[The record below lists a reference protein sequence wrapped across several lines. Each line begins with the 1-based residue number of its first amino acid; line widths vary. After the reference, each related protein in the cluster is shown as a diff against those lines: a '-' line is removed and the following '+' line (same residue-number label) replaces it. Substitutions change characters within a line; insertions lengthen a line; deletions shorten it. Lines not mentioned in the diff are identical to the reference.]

1 MLSLASHAIRPSRR
15 RFAQEVGKW
24 SNILSTSNQQPPTT
38 SLAATQYRWATI
50 ASFKDLTFA
59 HGNNNLLENVDFS
72 IEAGSKVTIMGQNGS
87 GVRNWGILCSYLMST
102 LYAFHSFHYHHL
114 LYSLL

>member
-1 MLSLASHAIRPSRR
+1 MLSQASHAIRPSRR

-24 SNILSTSNQQPPTT
+24 STILSSSSNTNQQPPTT

-72 IEAGSKVTIMGQNGS
+72 IEAGSKVCM
-87 GVRNWGILCSYLMST
+87 
-102 LYAFHSFHYHHL
+102 
-114 LYSLL
+114 

>member
-15 RFAQEVGKW
+15 RFAQEVRKW
-24 SNILSTSNQQPPTT
+24 STILSSTTSTNQQPTT

-72 IEAGSKVTIMGQNGS
+72 IEAGSKV
-87 GVRNWGILCSYLMST
+87 
-102 LYAFHSFHYHHL
+102 
-114 LYSLL
+114 